1 MGRYNV
7 DTEEIQKAA
16 EKLKIVY
23 RELDRASAKITRAY
37 NLIFDL
43 NSVQTRQCA
52 SEIKF
57 YGGLYDS
64 QWANVKHIEDAL
76 VNICAGLHLTENR
89 AKEMLSDDYELKE
102 NEIVSG
108 DWAPA
113 GETENELKELTKD
126 FAQGFLGKCGV
137 TGAVISSV
145 WKVSED
151 CNGLTILK
159 GVNDVANSGAS
170 KVIEHFTK
178 TAEETVKKSSFRD
191 GFKGQIADDIA
202 EFKVKDYGTKT
213 LKNAET
219 TRCITKW
226 AGVVIDGALNLVD
239 NAKEYNGDMSN
250 SRVYEETVVET
261 ALSIGMDSVIG
272 AAVTGVIATTVGVGA
287 LPGLAVAA
295 IGVGVGVVTNCA
307 LDKVSEHIFGND
319 EGWVENV
326 SDTALNIAHGVHD
339 TVQNVT
345 NNIKDTI
352 GKGFSAMGKCLS
364 TVWAM

>member
-16 EKLKIVY
+16 EKLKTVY

-64 QWANVKHIEDAL
+64 QWANVKHIEDTL

-102 NEIVSG
+102 NEIVLG

-113 GETENELKELTKD
+113 GETENELQGLLID
-126 FAQGFLGKCGV
+126 VAQAVIGKCGV
-137 TGAVISSV
+137 NGTVISSV

-159 GVNDVANSGAS
+159 AVNNTVNSMA
-170 KVIEHFTK
+170 KEIIERGTESI
-178 TAEETVKKSSFRD
+178 EETIKRGNFLD
-191 GFKGQIADDIA
+191 DLGEQIEDSISG
-202 EFKVKDYGTKT
+202 FKVKDYGNTS
-213 LKNAET
+213 LQNAEM
-219 TRCITKW
+219 TRCTTDWI
-226 AGVVIDGALNLVD
+226 GVFLDGAENF
-239 NAKEYNGDMSN
+239 NNNMKEHDGDWGN

-261 ALSIGMDSVIG
+261 VLEWGMDEMVDAALTWAFTPLVGPAAPIVAKG
-272 AAVTGVIATTVGVGA
+272 AGVIVDWGMD
-287 LPGLAVAA
+287 LA
-295 IGVGVGVVTNCA
+295 
-307 LDKVSEHIFGND
+307 SEWIFGND

-326 SDTALNIAHGVHD
+326 SDGIIDLAHTAHD
-339 TVQNVT
+339 NVQNMANTVKE
-345 NNIKDTI
+345 NI
-352 GKGFSAMGKCLS
+352 GKGIASMGKSLT

>member
-16 EKLKIVY
+16 EKLKTVY

-57 YGGLYDS
+57 YGNLYDK

-76 VNICAGLHLTENR
+76 VNICASLHLTENR

-108 DWAPA
+108 DWGME
-113 GETENELKELTKD
+113 GESENEYKD
-126 FAQGFLGKCGV
+126 LATDLAQGLIGKCGV
-137 TGAVISSV
+137 TGTVISSV

-151 CNGLTILK
+151 CNVLTILK
-159 GVNDVANSGAS
+159 AANKTTKSVAK
-170 KVIEHFTK
+170 KVIKKGTEAVEK
-178 TAEETVKKSSFRD
+178 VAEKATKKSGFLDEFAERLED
-191 GFKGQIADDIA
+191 GLAD
-202 EFKVKDYGTKT
+202 FKVKDYGTES
-213 LKNAET
+213 LKRAEK
-219 TRCITKW
+219 TRCVTEW
-226 AGVVIDGALNLVD
+226 AGVMLDGAFNFVD
-239 NAKEYNGDMSN
+239 NIKEYNGDMSN

-261 ALSIGMDSVIG
+261 ALSFSVDLVRD
-272 AAVTGVIATTVGVGA
+272 AALTTVFAPLVGPAAPFVATGVGILTDWAM
-287 LPGLAVAA
+287 
-295 IGVGVGVVTNCA
+295 
-307 LDKVSEHIFGND
+307 DKASELIFGND

-326 SDTALNIAHGVHD
+326 SDGIIDLAHGVHD
-339 TVQNVT
+339 TVQNAK
-345 NNIKDTI
+345 NNIKNTI
-352 GKGFSAMGKCLS
+352 GKGFSAIGKCLS
-364 TVWAM
+364 TVWAT